1 MAQQTNEMIKRDEEK
16 SSSSNTT
23 FWRFAANEASRYFLD
38 KERSLNVII
47 FKRVRFM
54 IEGAIDCESEA
65 FMNEVYNVKRSIM
78 KLIKMFR
85 IMDTSIE
92 QAWDKQNGLDIS
104 TSGKSAHLLT
114 YIFPAIDGVNKVL
127 ENFYSFARNAKNPFF
142 KLEVKVTD
150 ICQVTYDNRVLD
162 ENLAFIRGYIV
173 GTNFPQIEF
182 KGNKHHQKTYLR
194 SDCAIA
200 ESVGFTNAD
209 VNTFNKYNSTFNRVR
224 LYKGGEDGKE
234 VSTSL
239 PFRGKLSIV
248 AYKAVDCISSGVVK
262 FERKTYNISYTYNK
276 DQDHKSI
283 TSYGPKGIRVTSD
296 CDFVETGNLI
306 DVFYK
311 DGVNLVTTAFLK
323 AEESDYPEWSIFKNE
338 AAAFSSTFISNFEP
352 TGDDDEMEENG
363 DKDPNSTSEEVET
376 SEAVVTVEPDV
387 EESETEVETEEKPK
401 KTKKSSKS
409 KKAKSEEETPAEEPV
424 EKTEETS
431 ESTEN

>member
-1 MAQQTNEMIKRDEEK
+1 MAQQTNEMIKDEEK
-16 SSSSNTT
+16 SSNTT
-23 FWRFAANEASRYFLD
+23 FWRFASNEASRYFLD
-38 KERSLNVII
+38 KQRSLNVII
-47 FKRVRFM
+47 FKRVRFI

-65 FMNEVYNVKRSIM
+65 FMNEVFDVKRSIM

-92 QAWDKQNGLDIS
+92 QAQNGLDIS
-104 TSGKSAHLLT
+104 NSGKSAHLLT

-127 ENFYSFARNAKNPFF
+127 ENFYAFARNAKNPFF
-142 KLEVKVTD
+142 KIAVKVTD

-182 KGNKHHQKTYLR
+182 SGNKHHQKTYLR

-224 LYKGGEDGKE
+224 LYKGGENGKE

-248 AYKAVDCISSGVVK
+248 AYKAVDCVSGGVVK

-323 AEESDYPEWSIFKNE
+323 ADENDYPEWSIFKNE
-338 AAAFSSTFISNFEP
+338 AVAFSSAFISNFEP
-352 TGDDDEMEENG
+352 SCEDEEDDDR
-363 DKDPNSTSEEVET
+363 DSNSTSEEVET
-376 SEAVVTVEPDV
+376 TEAVVTVEPDA
-387 EESETEVETEEKPK
+387 EETKTEEKPK
-401 KTKKSSKS
+401 KTRKSSKS
-409 KKAKSEEETPAEEPV
+409 KKAKSEEETTSEEAA
-424 EKTEETS
+424 EKTEVTETS
-431 ESTEN
+431 EN